1 MTRAEIIARLE
12 KVVPGLIDY
21 PTASDRELRE
31 VLADLEG
38 HPDDRFAEFE
48 PVVVERAS

>member
-12 KVVPGLIDY
+12 KIAPGLIDY
-21 PTASDRELRE
+21 PAASDRDLRE

-38 HPDDRFAEFE
+38 HPDDRFAAFE
-48 PVVVERAS
+48 PVLVERVA